1 MDALASLAFGIIVV
15 QVIRELG
22 VDEPGAVA
30 RNTAK
35 AGIFSCLF
43 MGLIYVAVT
52 AMSAKS
58 RGVLP
63 AAENGGVA
71 LAQISQT
78 FLGRIGLL
86 ILAVTV
92 TLACLKTAV
101 GLITSCSETFTGLFP
116 KGPAYRVWAVIFTL
130 VSLIFAN
137 FGLSAIIDYAVPV
150 LMFLYPL
157 AIVLILLALFGN
169 NVRASAVSILYG
181 FIPFLYLT
189 ALALGTNAL
198 ILGVFAAYYVNNGVS
213 LLVYLAGILPHG
225 IFELTALMLAF
236 AGGFLLCR
244 QITQYVRSNTKGM
257 MKPLMLNLLRVF
269 ILHILPL
276 LAVAAVAEVYVT
288 PHVRALFM

>member
-1 MDALASLAFGIIVV
+1 MEWLKQQHRALWRFYREEFGESLLITAAAFLVICLLAFGVGLFFKSLPDTIISYF
-15 QVIRELG
+15 QEMIQLE
-22 VDEPGAVA
+22 
-30 RNTAK
+30 
-35 AGIFSCLF
+35 
-43 MGLIYVAVT
+43 GLID
-52 AMSAKS
+52 
-58 RGVLP
+58 
-63 AAENGGVA
+63 EDGG
-71 LAQISQT
+71 I
-78 FLGRIGLL
+78 
-86 ILAVTV
+86 
-92 TLACLKTAV
+92 
-101 GLITSCSETFTGLFP
+101 
-116 KGPAYRVWAVIFTL
+116 
-130 VSLIFAN
+130 N
-137 FGLSAIIDYAVPV
+137 
-150 LMFLYPL
+150 
-157 AIVLILLALFGN
+157 LLALFGN

-244 QITQYVRSNTKGM
+244 QITQYVRSNINGM

-288 PHVRALFM
+288 PHVMALFM